1 MPQFTQL
8 VSGELGSLQSTRVPC
23 DMVSLYETPEE
34 YRPVSN
40 KWFGCPAK
48 GVASERR

>member
-1 MPQFTQL
+1 MPQLTQL

-23 DMVSLYETPEE
+23 DIVSLYETPEE

-48 GVASERR
+48 GAAGERR